1 MPTRWPDWLLVQLYH
16 FASYIIV
23 DCRCIILGLNKQNP
37 VPIGTHLHILHFLCF
52 EASAISS
59 SISGSPQSESVS
71 QLHPGKQNKNLW
83 LIQSFVQHMIS
94 SSLLP
99 GLRHLQSTQTFWPL
113 QSSSWSQSQSANY
126 AKCYLLGKVVLI
138 LLLTGFLGHPKLDLA
153 PWAIV
158 LIQSIMVATLVYT
171 TGSRQQSLRPR
182 MHLLKTPAATYLC

>member
-1 MPTRWPDWLLVQLYH
+1 MFW
-16 FASYIIV
+16 S
-23 DCRCIILGLNKQNP
+23 DCNCIINIWITTIRISFTVTSWETKQVAHHNRY
-37 VPIGTHLHILHFLCF
+37 HI
-52 EASAISS
+52 
-59 SISGSPQSESVS
+59 
-71 QLHPGKQNKNLW
+71 NLW

-94 SSLLP
+94 KSLLP

-171 TGSRQQSLRPR
+171 TGSKQHCFLPR
-182 MHLLKTPAATYLC
+182 MHLLKTPAATYLRQKCSSYLL